1 MQERATEHAFE
12 DKQSVV
18 RKHLMTCTQL
28 IYVKNFLSIDLD
40 HNSNINIIHNEFNL
54 TLVNDN
60 IRIIDRA
67 KRWDELLVKEALAIK
82 SKKPLLN
89 KGLKASRELQLF

>member
-1 MQERATEHAFE
+1 MLERATEHAFK

-18 RKHLMTCTQL
+18 RNHLMTCTQL
-28 IYVKNFLSIDLD
+28 NYVKNLFSIDLD
-40 HNSNINIIHNEFNL
+40 HKSNITIIHNDFNL

-82 SKKPLLN
+82 
-89 KGLKASRELQLF
+89 